1 MLIKKLKPNKKCKNL
16 KKNMETSLFEN
27 DFTYS
32 LILNFINFISDLIK
46 LLK

>member
-1 MLIKKLKPNKKCKNL
+1 MPIKRQKLNKKCKNL

-32 LILNFINFISDLIK
+32 LILNFINFIINLIENC
-46 LLK
+46 L